1 MRDAC
6 CSIEGRTEAVSKHAT
21 GGVGGWEGR
30 GEVGGDSPLF
40 GLNEY
45 VLLNR

>member
-1 MRDAC
+1 MRVV
-6 CSIEGRTEAVSKHAT
+6 VSKEERKQYPNMPQ
-21 GGVGGWEGR
+21 GGGG